1 MQQRILLCDRK
12 SNSRLFAIDITPGMS
27 VENVKTNFSEFCNS
41 ALRTDIKYVGH
52 WSDSAT
58 IPVIYYIYLRTV
70 SLLNCYATKAKL
82 QKYYASKELSL
93 QIQTDNAVTMQ
104 KV

>member
-1 MQQRILLCDRK
+1 
-12 SNSRLFAIDITPGMS
+12 MS